1 MPPTELNIRKATAT
15 DVPLVLSLIHEL
27 AEYERLPHLV
37 ENTAD
42 LLHEALFG
50 VRPSAEVILA
60 DLSGE
65 SVGYALFFH
74 NFSTFVGRK
83 GLYLEDLYVRPEHRG
98 SGIGKALL
106 VELARIARERN
117 CGRMEWSVL
126 DWNEPSIAFY
136 RALGAEL
143 MDGWTTCRLNE
154 SELLRLAQSG
164 G

>member
-1 MPPTELNIRKATAT
+1 MSPTDVNIRSAAPA
-15 DVPLVLSLIHEL
+15 DVPVVLTLIQEL
-27 AEYERLPHLV
+27 ADYERLSHQV
-37 ENTAD
+37 VNTEE

-50 VRPSAEVILA
+50 HRPSAEVLIA
-60 DLSGE
+60 EVGGE
-65 SVGYALFFH
+65 PVGYALFFH

-83 GLYLEDLYVRPEHRG
+83 GLYLEDVYVRPVHRG

-106 VELARIARERN
+106 VELARIARDRN

-136 RALGAEL
+136 RGLGAEL

-154 SELLRLAQSG
+154 SELLRLAEG
-164 G
+164 